1 MRFVFLTTQD
11 NYTLALRN
19 AAAAISHEYGFDLT
33 VGVYMTSELNDPSMR
48 QRLEDDLARA
58 DFIFGGMIF
67 GEAIV
72 RPLVEQLA
80 RVSCPVCIIISNPA
94 LIRLT
99 HLGKFNLGMVSDGK
113 DKDKEKEKGGVSS
126 ILQSL
131 KPKHGHGEVSRQMN
145 LVKGLTKILKFLPGR
160 FRDLHTYVSAH
171 QFWVHNTP
179 KNMERMLCMLIE
191 RYVPGYKGK
200 LPVEDPELF
209 PDVAIWHPDAPKP
222 FTDMKSYQKWQKSR
236 RIKLDKGVAGL
247 LSLRVIVLGD
257 NIAHLG
263 ALIHALER
271 RGVEARLVY
280 TAGLDGRPAI
290 NTFFSRPADG
300 RHSEDRRIEPTIDL
314 LATTSGFALVGGMA
328 QSKPDEAR
336 AAMEALNVPFLQA
349 IPLVFQS
356 VDSWLGDERG
366 LNPMHIAMNVA
377 LAELDS
383 ATEPLVYGGPSSDS
397 GVAVA
402 VPAQADR
409 FAERV
414 ARRIALRRKA
424 NAEKKVAV
432 VLFNYPPNL
441 GNVGTAAYLDV
452 FESTYRLLSQMRD
465 AGYRVDLPA
474 SADEL
479 RHMIVEGKGDPASAP
494 LVHGT
499 DAAVGGFLALE
510 DYRRLFPDY
519 VDIEPFWGKAPGEL
533 LNDGKRFQ
541 ILGRRLGNVF
551 VGVQP
556 TFGYERDPM
565 RMLMAKDAAPHH
577 GFAAFY
583 TWIDRIFAAD
593 AVVHMGTHGALE
605 FMPGKQA
612 GLGPQCWP
620 PRLLG
625 GLPNIYYYC
634 VNNPSEGTIARR
646 RGEATLVSYLV
657 PPVQQ
662 AGLYKGLRALKDSID
677 MYRQRPDDG
686 LLEDI
691 QLQAEKLG
699 LRTQESGV
707 GSRESGVGSQE
718 SGVGSQES
726 GVGSWESGDG
736 PDSRPLTPDS
746 QIAALSHELLQVEQ
760 RLIPIGLHVLGQVPA
775 TEELVDILSL
785 VAAFQR
791 PGPGEPTL
799 PERVA
804 AGMGLRYADLS
815 AGLSHNSLAQDRYRQ
830 VDAICKQAIRQFI
843 GDCSLQTDQSASS
856 NLQSAIAS
864 ADIYLY
870 EAARVTPDSLHA
882 TWRQLGDL
890 LERLGVD
897 NETSGLI
904 NALSGGYIPPSPGN
918 DVVRNPAVVPTGRN
932 IHGLDPY
939 RIPSAAAQVSGVKVV
954 EDLLARL
961 TREQGALPETVA
973 LILWGTDNIKTEGEG
988 VAQALALLGA
998 RAVTDEL
1005 GKVADVALIPLAEL
1019 GRPRVDV
1026 VATVSGI
1033 FRDLMAMQAQLI
1045 DKAVRMA
1052 ANADEPDDL
1061 NFVRKHALAQ
1071 AAELGVSLDEA
1082 ACRVFSNAPGTYGAN
1097 VNNMVES
1104 GSWEDDAQI
1113 GDVFMTRKGFAMD
1126 SRGEWQAARPILE
1139 QALGT
1144 VQATFQNVDS
1154 VEVGISDVDHYYE
1167 YLGGVTK
1174 SVEKLR
1180 GTRPTVMLAE
1190 VEAFS
1195 GPGGGRVRS
1204 LEQVVRLESRAKL
1217 LNPKW
1222 FEGMLAH
1229 GYEGVREIE
1238 VRVSNTYGWSA
1249 TSNAVEGWVYQGVA
1263 ETYLLDEAMR
1273 ERLAKLNPHAAAG
1286 VARRLL
1292 EANSRGFWDADE
1304 GTLEQLREIYA
1315 DLEDRLEGVA
1325 S

>member
-11 NYTLALRN
+11 NYTTALRD
-19 AAAAISHEYGFDLT
+19 AATAISREYGFDLT
-33 VGVYMTSELNDPSMR
+33 VGVYMTSELSDPDMR
-48 QRLEDDLARA
+48 QRLADDLARA

-72 RPLVEQLA
+72 RPLEAQLA
-80 RVSCPVCIIISNPA
+80 KLTCPICIIISNPA

-99 HLGKFNLGMVSDGK
+99 RLGKFNLGMISDGK
-113 DKDKEKEKGGVSS
+113 DKEEKKSGL
-126 ILQSL
+126 LQSL
-131 KPKHGHGEVSRQMN
+131 RPKHGHGEVSRQMN
-145 LVKGLTKILKFLPGR
+145 LIKGLSKILKYLPGR

-179 KNMERMLCMLIE
+179 KNMQRMLCMLIE

-200 LPVEDPELF
+200 LPVEDAELF
-209 PDVAIWHPDAPKP
+209 PDVALWHPDAPKP

-247 LSLRVIVLGD
+247 ISLRVIVLGD
-257 NIAHLG
+257 NVRHLVG
-263 ALIHALER
+263 LVRALEA
-271 RGVEARLVY
+271 RGVEARVAY

-290 NTFFSRPADG
+290 DAFFASHDDK
-300 RHSEDRRIEPTIDL
+300 HTPTIDL

-328 QSKPDEAR
+328 QSKPEEAR
-336 AAMEALNVPFLQA
+336 AAMEALNVPFFQT
-349 IPLVFQS
+349 IPLVFQG
-356 VDSWLGDERG
+356 VEQWLADERG
-366 LNPMHIAMNVA
+366 LSPMHIAMNVA
-377 LAELDS
+377 MAELDS
-383 ATEPLVYGGPSSDS
+383 ATEPLVYGGPSRDA
-397 GVAVA
+397 GVAIP
-402 VPAQADR
+402 VPAMTER

-414 ARRIALRRKA
+414 VRRIALKRKA
-424 NAEKKVAV
+424 NADKKVAL

-441 GNVGTAAYLDV
+441 GNIGTAAYLDV
-452 FESTYRLLSQMRD
+452 FESTYQLLIKMRA
-465 AGYRVDLPA
+465 AGYRVNLPA

-479 RHMIVEGKGDPASAP
+479 RQMIVEGKGDPASAP
-494 LVHGT
+494 LLHGT
-499 DAAVGGFLALE
+499 DASVGAFLAIE

-519 VDIEPFWGKAPGEL
+519 VDIEPFWGQVPGEL

-583 TWIDRIFAAD
+583 TWIDRVFGAD

-612 GLGPQCWP
+612 GLGPHCWP
-620 PRLLG
+620 ARLIAG
-625 GLPNIYYYC
+625 MPNIYYYC
-634 VNNPSEGTIARR
+634 VNNPSEATIAKR
-646 RGEATLVSYLV
+646 RGSATLVSYLV

-662 AGLYKGLRALKDSID
+662 AGLYKGLRVLKDNID
-677 MYRQRPDDG
+677 LYRVKPSHE
-686 LLEDI
+686 LFEDVQARAE
-691 QLQAEKLG
+691 QLQI
-699 LRTQESGV
+699 
-707 GSRESGVGSQE
+707 
-718 SGVGSQES
+718 
-726 GVGSWESGDG
+726 GDWRFQ
-736 PDSRPLTPDS
+736 PEQSEINNLQSAMDRY
-746 QIAALSHELLQVEQ
+746 IASLSHELLQVEQ
-760 RLIPIGLHVLGQVPA
+760 RLIPIGLHVLGRMPSV
-775 TEELVDILSL
+775 EELVDTLAL

-791 PGPGEPTL
+791 PEPGAPTL

-804 AGMGLRYADLS
+804 SGLGYTYADLG
-815 AGLSHNSLAQDRYRQ
+815 AGLSRDPLAQDRYRQ
-830 VDAICKQAIRQFI
+830 VDATCKEAIRRFI
-843 GDCSLQTDQSASS
+843 GDWRLQIADLAEQSAIS
-856 NLQSAIAS
+856 NLKSAIAS
-864 ADIYLY
+864 ADAYLKGS
-870 EAARVTPDSLHA
+870 ANIAPGSLDAIWHL
-882 TWRQLGDL
+882 LGDL
-890 LERLGVD
+890 QTKMSQD
-897 NETSGLI
+897 HETSGLL
-904 NALSGGYIPPSPGN
+904 NALAGGYIPPSPGN

-932 IHGLDPY
+932 IHGLDPF
-939 RIPSAAAQVSGVKVV
+939 RIPSAAAQVSGARVV
-954 EDLLARL
+954 EDLLTRL
-961 TREQGALPETVA
+961 TQEQGALPETVA

-998 RAVTDEL
+998 RVITDEL
-1005 GKVADVALIPLAEL
+1005 GKVADVVLIPLKEL
-1019 GRPRVDV
+1019 GRPRIDI

-1045 DKAVRMA
+1045 DKAVRLA
-1052 ANADEPDDL
+1052 AAADEPTHL
-1061 NFVRKHALAQ
+1061 NYVRRHVLAQ
-1071 AAELGVSLDEA
+1071 TAELGIGVDEA
-1082 ACRVFSNAPGTYGAN
+1082 AARVFSNAPGSYGAN
-1097 VNNMVES
+1097 VNTMIES

-1113 GDVFMTRKGFAMD
+1113 GDIFMARKGFAMD
-1126 SRGEWQAARPILE
+1126 KRGEWQAARPILE

-1180 GTRPTVMLAE
+1180 GSRPPVMLAE

-1204 LEQVVRLESRAKL
+1204 LEQMVRLESRAKL

-1304 GTLEQLREIYA
+1304 QTLEQLREIYA
-1315 DLEDRLEGVA
+1315 DLEDRLEGVVDREE

>member
-11 NYTLALRN
+11 NYTTALRD
-19 AAAAISHEYGFDLT
+19 AAAAISREHGFELT
-33 VGVYMTSELNDPSMR
+33 VGVYMTSELSDPDMR
-48 QRLEDDLARA
+48 HRLEEDLARA

-72 RPLVEQLA
+72 RPLVDQLA
-80 RVSCPVCIIISNPA
+80 QLSCPVCVIISNPA
-94 LIRLT
+94 LLRLT
-99 HLGKFNLGMVSDGK
+99 RLGKFNLGMISDGK
-113 DKDKEKEKGGVSS
+113 DKDKEEKKGS
-126 ILQSL
+126 ILQAL

-145 LVKGLTKILKFLPGR
+145 LMKGLAKVLKYLPGR
-160 FRDLHTYVSAH
+160 FRDLHTYVVAH
-171 QFWVHNTP
+171 QFWMHNTP

-200 LPVEDPELF
+200 LPVEDPEIF
-209 PDVAIWHPDAPKP
+209 PDLALWHPDAPKP
-222 FTDMKSYQKWQKSR
+222 FTDLKSYQKWQKSR
-236 RIKLDKGVAGL
+236 RLKLDKGVAGL
-247 LSLRVIVLGD
+247 ISLRVIVLGD
-257 NIAHLG
+257 NVRHLIG
-263 ALIHALER
+263 IIRSLEA
-271 RGVEARLVY
+271 RGVEARVAY

-290 NTFFSRPADG
+290 DTFFTTQDDK
-300 RHSEDRRIEPTIDL
+300 HTPTIDL

-328 QSKPDEAR
+328 QSKPEEAR
-336 AAMEALNVPFLQA
+336 AAMEALNVPFLQT
-349 IPLVFQS
+349 IPLVFQG
-356 VDSWLGDERG
+356 VEQWLADERG
-366 LNPMHIAMNVA
+366 LSPMHIAMNVA
-377 LAELDS
+377 MAELDS
-383 ATEPLVYGGPSSDS
+383 ATEPLVYGGPSRDA
-397 GVAVA
+397 GVAVP
-402 VPAQADR
+402 VQAMTDR

-414 ARRIALRRKA
+414 ARRIALKRKA
-424 NAEKKVAV
+424 NAEKKVAL

-441 GNVGTAAYLDV
+441 GNIGTAAYLDV
-452 FESTYRLLSQMRD
+452 FESTYRLLAKMRAD
-465 AGYRVDLPA
+465 GYRVDLPA

-479 RHMIVEGKGDPASAP
+479 RQMIVEGKGDPSSAP

-499 DAAVGGFLALE
+499 DASVGAFLPLE

-541 ILGRRLGNVF
+541 ILGRQLGNVF

-583 TWIDRIFAAD
+583 TWLDRVFGAD

-620 PRLLG
+620 ARLIA

-634 VNNPSEGTIARR
+634 VNNPSEATIAKR
-646 RGEATLVSYLV
+646 RGAATLVSYLV

-677 MYRQRPDDG
+677 QYRQRPDDG

-699 LRTQESGV
+699 
-707 GSRESGVGSQE
+707 
-718 SGVGSQES
+718 
-726 GVGSWESGDG
+726 
-736 PDSRPLTPDS
+736 
-746 QIAALSHELLQVEQ
+746 IAMTDNLISNPEAFVASLSHELLQVEQ
-760 RLIPIGLHVLGQVPA
+760 RLIPIGLHVLGRAPSVD
-775 TEELVDILSL
+775 ELVDTLAL
-785 VAAFQR
+785 VATFQR
-791 PGPGEPTL
+791 PEPGAPTL
-799 PERVA
+799 PEQVA
-804 AGMGLRYADLS
+804 SGLGYRYADLG
-815 AGLSHNSLAQDRYRQ
+815 AGISRDSVAQDRYRQ
-830 VDAICKQAIRQFI
+830 VDTTSKEAIRRFVNVELPGKGIQHSTFNI
-843 GDCSLQTDQSASS
+843 QHSA
-856 NLQSAIAS
+856 
-864 ADIYLY
+864 ADAYLH
-870 EAARVTPDSLHA
+870 EAAGVAPGSLDA
-882 TWRQLGDL
+882 TWHLLGDL
-890 LERLGVD
+890 RAKMVVD
-897 NETSGLI
+897 HETSGLL
-904 NALSGGYIPPSPGN
+904 NALAGGYIPPSPGN
-918 DVVRNPAVVPTGRN
+918 AVVRNPAVVPTGRN
-932 IHGLDPY
+932 IHGLDPF
-939 RIPSAAAQVSGVKVV
+939 RIPSAAAQVSGARVV

-961 TREQGALPETVA
+961 TKDQGALPETVA

-988 VAQALALLGA
+988 VAQAMALLGA
-998 RAVTDEL
+998 RVISDEL

-1019 GRPRVDV
+1019 GRPRVDI

-1052 ANADEPDDL
+1052 AAADEPVEL
-1061 NFVRKHALAQ
+1061 NFVRKHVLAQ
-1071 AAELGVSLDEA
+1071 TAELGISVDEA
-1082 ACRVFSNAPGTYGAN
+1082 SSRVFSNAPGSYGAN

-1104 GSWEDDAQI
+1104 GSWEDDSQI
-1113 GDVFMTRKGFAMD
+1113 GDIFMTRKGFAMD
-1126 SRGEWQAARPILE
+1126 RRGDWQAARPILE

-1180 GTRPTVMLAE
+1180 GSRPPVMVAE

-1204 LEQVVRLESRAKL
+1204 LEQMVRLESRAKL

>member
-1 MRFVFLTTQD
+1 MTPTPTPKRRDEKPACGLAVSPSSEWHAGMKQEFLTRTFEYVESSSSHMRFVFLTTQD
-11 NYTLALRN
+11 NYTTALRD
-19 AAAAISHEYGFDLT
+19 ATAAISREYGFDLT
-33 VGVYMTSELNDPSMR
+33 VGVYMTSELSDPDMR
-48 QRLEDDLARA
+48 QRLADDLARA

-72 RPLVEQLA
+72 RPLEAQLA
-80 RVSCPVCIIISNPA
+80 TLTCPICIIISNPA

-99 HLGKFNLGMVSDGK
+99 RLGKFNLGMISDGK
-113 DKDKEKEKGGVSS
+113 DKEEKKSGL
-126 ILQSL
+126 LQSL
-131 KPKHGHGEVSRQMN
+131 RPKHGHGEVSRQMN
-145 LVKGLTKILKFLPGR
+145 LIKGLSKILKYLPGH

-179 KNMERMLCMLIE
+179 KNMQRMLCMLIE

-200 LPVEDPELF
+200 LPVED
-209 PDVAIWHPDAPKP
+209 
-222 FTDMKSYQKWQKSR
+222 
-236 RIKLDKGVAGL
+236 
-247 LSLRVIVLGD
+247 
-257 NIAHLG
+257 
-263 ALIHALER
+263 
-271 RGVEARLVY
+271 
-280 TAGLDGRPAI
+280 
-290 NTFFSRPADG
+290 
-300 RHSEDRRIEPTIDL
+300 
-314 LATTSGFALVGGMA
+314 LVGGMA
-328 QSKPDEAR
+328 QSKPEEAR
-336 AAMEALNVPFLQA
+336 VAMEALNVLFFQT
-349 IPLVFQS
+349 IPLVFQE
-356 VDSWLGDERG
+356 VEQWLADERG
-366 LNPMHIAMNVA
+366 LSPMHIAMNVA
-377 LAELDS
+377 MAELDS
-383 ATEPLVYGGPSSDS
+383 ATEPLVYGGPSRDA
-397 GVAVA
+397 GVAIP
-402 VPAQADR
+402 VPAMTER

-414 ARRIALRRKA
+414 VRRIALKRKA
-424 NAEKKVAV
+424 NADKKVAL

-441 GNVGTAAYLDV
+441 GNIGTAAYLDV
-452 FESTYRLLSQMRD
+452 FESTYQLLTKMRA
-465 AGYRVDLPA
+465 AGYRVNLPA

-479 RHMIVEGKGDPASAP
+479 RQMIVEGKGDPASAP
-494 LVHGT
+494 LLHGT
-499 DAAVGGFLALE
+499 DASVGAFLAIE

-519 VDIEPFWGKAPGEL
+519 VDIEPFWGQVPGEL

-541 ILGRRLGNVF
+541 ILGRRLGNIF

-583 TWIDRIFAAD
+583 TWIDRVFGAD

-612 GLGPQCWP
+612 GIGPHCWP
-620 PRLLG
+620 ARLIAG
-625 GLPNIYYYC
+625 MPNIYYYC
-634 VNNPSEGTIARR
+634 MNNPSEATIAKR
-646 RGEATLVSYLV
+646 RGSATLVSYLV

-662 AGLYKGLRALKDSID
+662 AGLYKGLRVLKDNID
-677 MYRQRPDDG
+677 LYRQRPNDE

-699 LRTQESGV
+699 IAVADTRLTNPESY
-707 GSRESGVGSQE
+707 
-718 SGVGSQES
+718 
-726 GVGSWESGDG
+726 
-736 PDSRPLTPDS
+736 
-746 QIAALSHELLQVEQ
+746 IASLSHELLQVEQ
-760 RLIPIGLHVLGQVPA
+760 RLIPIGLHVLGRTPSV
-775 TEELVDILSL
+775 EELVDTLAL
-785 VAAFQR
+785 VSAFQR
-791 PGPGEPTL
+791 PESGAPTL

-804 AGMGLRYADLS
+804 SGLGYTYADLG
-815 AGLSHNSLAQDRYRQ
+815 AGLSRDPQAQDRYRQ
-830 VDAICKQAIRQFI
+830 VDATCKEAIRRLVVRAHR
-843 GDCSLQTDQSASS
+843 DAP
-856 NLQSAIAS
+856 LQSDAYLKGSANITPGSLDAIWH
-864 ADIYLY
+864 L
-870 EAARVTPDSLHA
+870 
-882 TWRQLGDL
+882 LGDL
-890 LERLGVD
+890 QTKMSLD
-897 NETSGLI
+897 HETSGLL
-904 NALSGGYIPPSPGN
+904 NALAGGYIPPSPGN

-932 IHGLDPY
+932 IHGLDPF
-939 RIPSAAAQVSGVKVV
+939 RIPSAAAQVSGARVV
-954 EDLLARL
+954 GDLLARL
-961 TREQGALPETVA
+961 TQEQGALPETVA

-998 RAVTDEL
+998 RVITDEL
-1005 GKVADVALIPLAEL
+1005 GKVADVVLIPLKEL
-1019 GRPRVDV
+1019 GRPRIDI

-1033 FRDLMAMQAQLI
+1033 FRDLMAMQSQLI
-1045 DKAVRMA
+1045 DKAVRLA
-1052 ANADEPDDL
+1052 AAADEPTHL
-1061 NFVRKHALAQ
+1061 NYVRRHVLAQ
-1071 AAELGVSLDEA
+1071 TAELGISVDEA
-1082 ACRVFSNAPGTYGAN
+1082 ASRVFSNAPGSYGAN

-1113 GDVFMTRKGFAMD
+1113 GDIFMARKGFAMD
-1126 SRGEWQAARPILE
+1126 KRGEWQAARPILE

-1180 GTRPTVMLAE
+1180 GSRPPVMLAE

-1204 LEQVVRLESRAKL
+1204 LEQMVRLESRAKL

-1304 GTLEQLREIYA
+1304 QTLEQLREIYA
-1315 DLEDRLEGVA
+1315 DLEDRLEGVE